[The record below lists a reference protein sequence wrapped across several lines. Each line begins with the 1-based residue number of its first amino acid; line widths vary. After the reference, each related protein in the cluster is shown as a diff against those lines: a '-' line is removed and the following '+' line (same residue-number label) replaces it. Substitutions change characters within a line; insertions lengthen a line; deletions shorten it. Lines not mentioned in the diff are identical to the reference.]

1 YDAQKSSLVASFP
14 QGAKNVLLS
23 VSDTNGKQMLDGI
36 YNNVYGFSVD
46 LSDLEPQIY
55 ISKVVADDC
64 TYINKF
70 VKRKI

>member
-1 YDAQKSSLVASFP
+1 M
-14 QGAKNVLLS
+14 LLS